1 MTPMLILM
9 LLAATAIALLA
20 VWIWIYRRAAA
31 VNRAEADRQAQRAN
45 QAETRIARTHKL
57 NTNLEQLQQKQ
68 RAETINATTPQ
79 HLAERNDFDN
89 DWSDRMPESTAG
101 ASHSGTADT
110 AAAPGAAGD

>member
-9 LLAATAIALLA
+9 LLVATAIALLA

-68 RAETINATTPQ
+68 RAETIDETTPQ
-79 HLAERNDFDN
+79 HLALRTDFDN
-89 DWSDRMPESTAG
+89 DWSDRLPG
-101 ASHSGTADT
+101 AAACSDHSGTADT
-110 AAAPGAAGD
+110 TAASGAAGD